1 MEFKIKIGGG
11 ETTGNIFV
19 MSGQYRFNI
28 QSTG

>member
-1 MEFKIKIGGG
+1 MEFKIKIGG